1 MLPKIGLV
9 IGVLLVSYSVLGYA
23 QAASLTGSRLAAIVY
38 LGLITAGAIV
48 AVFSVAAWRRG
59 ARAKSGVRTT

>member
-23 QAASLTGSRLAAIVY
+23 QAASLTGSRLAASIY
-38 LGLITAGAIV
+38 LGLIAIGAIV
-48 AVFSVAAWRRG
+48 ATVSVAAWRRS
-59 ARAKSGVRTT
+59 AREKSGAGTT